1 MNNKNPSKVEVAY
14 WKWCAYQDI
23 ERMFGNDSDLM
34 DFVEYAN
41 VRLGVAKADAQE
53 YLDALP

>member
-1 MNNKNPSKVEVAY
+1 M
-14 WKWCAYQDI
+14 WCAYQDI